1 MVGVVEV
8 CISIYI
14 LISVKRDLLISV
26 KRDLLISVKRDL
38 LIWKKRPISKETR
51 PTDILAY
58 LRHACENRSLW
69 PE

>member
-1 MVGVVEV
+1 MVSVVEV

-14 LISVKRDLLISV
+14 LISV

-51 PTDILAY
+51 PTDIPAY
-58 LRHACENRSLW
+58 LRYA
-69 PE
+69 